1 MIAAIVPSDRNKS
14 KLIKING
21 VFSSVCVKII
31 DQGFGIY
38 ILVLNAHEEAWAEVP
53 YILTYQFVLLFG
65 YNHGYY
71 SNFRYVSSEATTQ
84 TTTKASRFNKYFNC
98 NSEKQTQH
106 QPPPNKLKQI
116 PQRHDLRN
124 FRLLICLERT

>member
-1 MIAAIVPSDRNKS
+1 MV
-14 KLIKING
+14 L
-21 VFSSVCVKII
+21 FSSVCVKII

-38 ILVLNAHEEAWAEVP
+38 IPVLHAQEEAGSGRSASI
-53 YILTYQFVLLFG
+53 YGHHISLFV
-65 YNHGYY
+65 Y
-71 SNFRYVSSEATTQ
+71 FRYVSSEATTQ

>member
-1 MIAAIVPSDRNKS
+1 MV
-14 KLIKING
+14 L
-21 VFSSVCVKII
+21 FSSVCVKII

-38 ILVLNAHEEAWAEVP
+38 IPVLYAQEEAQAEVS
-53 YILTYQFVLLFG
+53 QFMVIISVCLFV
-65 YNHGYY
+65 Y
-71 SNFRYVSSEATTQ
+71 FRYVSSEATTQ